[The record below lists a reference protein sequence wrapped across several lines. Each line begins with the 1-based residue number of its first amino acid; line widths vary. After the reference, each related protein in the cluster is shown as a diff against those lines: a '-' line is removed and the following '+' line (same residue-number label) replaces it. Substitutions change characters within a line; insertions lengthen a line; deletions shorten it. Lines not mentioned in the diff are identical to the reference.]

1 MEGNTIVLVKNMTA
15 RDDSC
20 NETSNRQLIDSLKAL
35 QRKEVVMSRCHGSNI
50 FWILTKRG
58 PANMA
63 EKTEKV
69 DMHDFPVHD
78 CTHEQNGSP
87 YFSSII
93 AQYKWFYLS
102 RKVVKT

>member
-1 MEGNTIVLVKNMTA
+1 MTA

-20 NETSNRQLIDSLKAL
+20 NEKSNRQLINSLKAL
-35 QRKEVVMSRCHGSNI
+35 QREEVVMPRCHGSKI

-69 DMHDFPVHD
+69 DMHYFPVYD
-78 CTHEQNGSP
+78 CIYEKNGNP

-93 AQYKWFYLS
+93 AQCKWFYLS
-102 RKVVKT
+102 RKVVKI

>member
-1 MEGNTIVLVKNMTA
+1 MTA

-20 NETSNRQLIDSLKAL
+20 NETSNRQLINSLKAL
-35 QRKEVVMSRCHGSNI
+35 QSEEVVMPRCHGSKI

-69 DMHDFPVHD
+69 DMHYFPVHD
-78 CTHEQNGSP
+78 YTHEQNGSP
-87 YFSSII
+87 YLSSII
-93 AQYKWFYLS
+93 AQCKWFYLS
-102 RKVVKT
+102 RKVAKI